1 MQGPSELFSHIW
13 GPLML
18 GMGVLEHLESTL
30 IALKLTY
37 THCDLAAAYLPD
49 ELLLASRHPC
59 VVSTSLKTYSKHVPW
74 YQLCEL
80 LKSFE

>member
-18 GMGVLEHLESTL
+18 GMGVPEHLESVL

-37 THCDLAAAYLPD
+37 THCDLAAADLPD
-49 ELLLASRHPC
+49 ELLLASIP
-59 VVSTSLKTYSKHVPW
+59 T
-74 YQLCEL
+74 
-80 LKSFE
+80 